1 MNEYKAEEL
10 HKLAS
15 EFEYLCAII
24 SNHLSNKSQQIKVE
38 QIKCTILNY
47 VNDILY
53 KNK

>member
-1 MNEYKAEEL
+1 MNEYRVEEL

-15 EFEYLCAII
+15 EFEYLCTII
-24 SNHLSNKSQQIKVE
+24 SNHLSSKSQQVQVE
-38 QIKCTILNY
+38 QIKGVILNY